1 MFQNP
6 VLGRGGRL
14 GLCQDLYTFK
24 ALKFSHFSSLG
35 DLRIYSSN
43 SAVDIC
49 CRNERTSR
57 EERSSTSNRMI
68 LKGFSFLKF

>member
-14 GLCQDLYTFK
+14 GLFQDLFTFK

-43 SAVDIC
+43 SVVDVC
-49 CRNERTSR
+49 CRNEGTSR
-57 EERSSTSNRMI
+57 DERSSTGDRVI
-68 LKGFSFLKF
+68 LKGLSFLKF